1 MTRTIKIIISII
13 ATVVDFIIIMP
24 LAALAINNG
33 YDDLGLQI
41 FLVGPIVTGVIA
53 LLLSGGLLTAINYIF
68 DFDNGEYLLLALFVA
83 IALKAMFV
91 VLFPVVVALDT
102 ARDNKESNFKNVE
115 YFEEMPKE
123 PEEKKRKIELKNDG
137 SFEDMLRMAGVDVDE

>member
-41 FLVGPIVTGVIA
+41 FLIGPIVTGVIA

-68 DFDNGEYLLLALFVA
+68 DFNNGEYPLLALFVA
-83 IALKAMFV
+83 IVLKTMFV

-102 ARDNKESNFKNVE
+102 ARDSKGSNFESGE
-115 YFEEMPKE
+115 YFEEMSKE
-123 PEEKKRKIELKNDG
+123 SEEKKRKIELKNDG
-137 SFEDMLRMAGVDVDE
+137 SFEDMLRMADIDVDE

>member
-33 YDDLGLQI
+33 YDNLGLQI
-41 FLVGPIVTGVIA
+41 FLVGPIVTGIMT
-53 LLLSGGLLTAINYIF
+53 LLLSGGLLTAINYIL
-68 DFDNGEYLLLALFVA
+68 DFDNGEYPLLALFVA
-83 IALKAMFV
+83 IVLKTMFV

-102 ARDNKESNFKNVE
+102 ARDSKGSNFESSE

-137 SFEDMLRMAGVDVDE
+137 SFEDMLRMAGIDVDE

>member
-24 LAALAINNG
+24 LAALVINNG
-33 YDDLGLQI
+33 NNDLGLQI
-41 FLVGPIVTGVIA
+41 FLIGPIVTGVIA
-53 LLLSGGLLTAINYIF
+53 LLLSGGLLTSIRYIF
-68 DFDNGEYLLLALFVA
+68 DFDNGEYPLLALFIA
-83 IALKAMFV
+83 IALKTMFV

-102 ARDNKESNFKNVE
+102 ALDSKKMDFESGE

-137 SFEDMLRMAGVDVDE
+137 SFEDMLRMAGIDVDE

>member
-13 ATVVDFIIIMP
+13 VTVVDFIIIMP

-41 FLVGPIVTGVIA
+41 FLIGPIVTGVIA

-68 DFDNGEYLLLALFVA
+68 DFDNGEYPLLALFVA
-83 IALKAMFV
+83 IALKTMFV

-102 ARDNKESNFKNVE
+102 ARDNKEVNFENGE
-115 YFEEMPKE
+115 YFEEITKE
-123 PEEKKRKIELKNDG
+123 PEEKKRKIEFKNDG
-137 SFEDMLRMAGVDVDE
+137 SFEDMLRMAGIDVDE

>member
-53 LLLSGGLLTAINYIF
+53 LLFSGGLLTAINYIF
-68 DFDNGEYLLLALFVA
+68 DFDNGEYPLLALFVA
-83 IALKAMFV
+83 IVLKTMFI

-102 ARDNKESNFKNVE
+102 ARDNKEVNFENGE
-115 YFEEMPKE
+115 YFEEMSKE

-137 SFEDMLRMAGVDVDE
+137 SFEDMLRMAGIDVDE

>member
-24 LAALAINNG
+24 LAALVINNG
-33 YDDLGLQI
+33 NNDLGLQI
-41 FLVGPIVTGVIA
+41 FLIGPIVTGVIA
-53 LLLSGGLLTAINYIF
+53 LLLSGGLLTSIRYIF
-68 DFDNGEYLLLALFVA
+68 DFDNGEYPLLALFIA
-83 IALKAMFV
+83 IALKTMFV
-91 VLFPVVVALDT
+91 VLFPVVALDT
-102 ARDNKESNFKNVE
+102 ARDNKESNFENGE
-115 YFEEMPKE
+115 YFEEMSKE

>member
-41 FLVGPIVTGVIA
+41 FLIGPIVTGVIA
-53 LLLSGGLLTAINYIF
+53 LLLSGGLLTAINYIL
-68 DFDNGEYLLLALFVA
+68 DFDNGEYPLLALFVA
-83 IALKAMFV
+83 IVLKTMFV

-102 ARDNKESNFKNVE
+102 ARDNKKMNFENSE
-115 YFEEMPKE
+115 FFEEMPKE
-123 PEEKKRKIELKNDG
+123 PEEKKQKIELKNDG

>member
-41 FLVGPIVTGVIA
+41 FLIGPSVTGVIA
-53 LLLSGGLLTAINYIF
+53 LLLSGGLLTAINYIL
-68 DFDNGEYLLLALFVA
+68 DFDNGEYPLLTLFIA
-83 IALKAMFV
+83 IVLKTMFV

-102 ARDNKESNFKNVE
+102 ARDSKESKFKNGE

-123 PEEKKRKIELKNDG
+123 PEEKKQKIELKNDG